1 MDDSTED
8 EEESQLK
15 TAIALSL
22 QEQTVAAAATTA
34 ALTADP
40 VKHRTEFIDLSADD
54 DPIELDPSRGEP
66 KSTAVKSNAACP
78 AFLGLDRKAM
88 EQERLARKRKAL
100 EPSLPPAT
108 SDNRVC
114 DESHEVVA
122 ARECGTCA
130 STQSSALGDDET
142 RNKKARIESQ
152 SEKLTNSNLQY
163 PKGIVKKT
171 WALGFPREDDIKIEE
186 VLERSDLTLAVLSSF
201 QWDVEWLMRKID
213 VAKTKMIFIM
223 QAKDE
228 STKEQ
233 YRRETAD
240 MPTLRLCFP
249 SMEGQVN
256 CMHSKLML
264 LAHPSYLRIVVPT
277 ANLVPYDWGE
287 GGVMENMVF
296 LIDLPR
302 LPDGQTTSAEDLT
315 FFGQE
320 LVSFCQAMGL
330 QKDVVHSLRRFDFS
344 ETKEMAFVH
353 TIGGAHTGDGEPWRR
368 TGYCG
373 LGRAVKQLG
382 LSTRKHLDID
392 FVTSS
397 IGALDLYFL
406 TMIYLAA
413 QGDDGLQEY
422 EWRTNASGKTKA
434 GKKGSR
440 PNPAAQVEVVK
451 TLKESFRIFFPSR
464 DTVVR
469 SRGGPACGGVI
480 CFSSKWYTAS
490 NFPQEVLRDCK
501 SMRQGMLMHNKVC
514 LIGLVQ
520 SSG

>member
-1 MDDSTED
+1 
-8 EEESQLK
+8 
-15 TAIALSL
+15 
-22 QEQTVAAAATTA
+22 
-34 ALTADP
+34 
-40 VKHRTEFIDLSADD
+40 
-54 DPIELDPSRGEP
+54 
-66 KSTAVKSNAACP
+66 
-78 AFLGLDRKAM
+78 
-88 EQERLARKRKAL
+88 
-100 EPSLPPAT
+100 
-108 SDNRVC
+108 
-114 DESHEVVA
+114 
-122 ARECGTCA
+122 
-130 STQSSALGDDET
+130 
-142 RNKKARIESQ
+142 
-152 SEKLTNSNLQY
+152 
-163 PKGIVKKT
+163 
-171 WALGFPREDDIKIEE
+171 
-186 VLERSDLTLAVLSSF
+186 
-201 QWDVEWLMRKID
+201 
-213 VAKTKMIFIM
+213 
-223 QAKDE
+223 
-228 STKEQ
+228 
-233 YRRETAD
+233 
-240 MPTLRLCFP
+240 
-249 SMEGQVN
+249 
-256 CMHSKLML
+256 
-264 LAHPSYLRIVVPT
+264 
-277 ANLVPYDWGE
+277 
-287 GGVMENMVF
+287 
-296 LIDLPR
+296 
-302 LPDGQTTSAEDLT
+302 
-315 FFGQE
+315 
-320 LVSFCQAMGL
+320 MGL